1 MESIKTVL
9 KERNIYLPLRYYG
22 ADDLSVGWEIK
33 SIAENRDLFESLYSR
48 YPLDSVRDLDTYY
61 YYLLT
66 KKIFSMWELVYLSV
80 VKFPERKSADLLAE
94 LAHDAEIVL
103 SKTTDSAIEYINEHV
118 EDIFSDEQTDYEL
131 KYISVD
137 FIIECQE
144 DINYSVFEYL
154 CRNFSQLI
162 IKRYGELRKTFI
174 KYQKLF
180 TVLFPSGH
188 LDLKN
193 SFGLQDVL
201 GVWRHEYKTKDSP
214 FKPVLDRYVD
224 ELCRDVD
231 KTLSEQLPRESNILQ
246 TEPVV
251 KAVSLFLRQI
261 NSRHK
266 EKFLNLAKTAD
277 DKLFQFLSAPRH
289 FKKFE
294 IPAGDAELKKWTF
307 IDPST
312 TKLIDLTHQLVS
324 DSTARSYV
332 SFVGKTPAG
341 ENSDSVSN
349 GFSEQRKY
357 FLFRLG
363 EVNGVNFL
371 QILNNSAT
379 YDDYRKKVR
388 SEIKF
393 ISGPLC
399 LSDDSINDDVSMMFC
414 ALDLVVSWMNNP
426 NYERSEVT
434 CYGASMFI
442 CALTEKLLRLFYM
455 RNPPKNSGNINQ
467 DKLTL
472 TNLLMLKDMSP
483 ITNSFKFEHRR
494 GIAYFLMT
502 LLSGEGRNFRNKLA
516 HWESD
521 MSPGLMSPFFTSRLL
536 WLFTDVLNSV
546 YLYYE
551 PVNGSQADSESGK

>member
-1 MESIKTVL
+1 M
-9 KERNIYLPLRYYG
+9 
-22 ADDLSVGWEIK
+22 
-33 SIAENRDLFESLYSR
+33 
-48 YPLDSVRDLDTYY
+48 
-61 YYLLT
+61 
-66 KKIFSMWELVYLSV
+66 
-80 VKFPERKSADLLAE
+80 
-94 LAHDAEIVL
+94 
-103 SKTTDSAIEYINEHV
+103 
-118 EDIFSDEQTDYEL
+118 
-131 KYISVD
+131 
-137 FIIECQE
+137 
-144 DINYSVFEYL
+144 
-154 CRNFSQLI
+154 
-162 IKRYGELRKTFI
+162 
-174 KYQKLF
+174 
-180 TVLFPSGH
+180 
-188 LDLKN
+188 
-193 SFGLQDVL
+193 
-201 GVWRHEYKTKDSP
+201 
-214 FKPVLDRYVD
+214 
-224 ELCRDVD
+224 
-231 KTLSEQLPRESNILQ
+231 
-246 TEPVV
+246 
-251 KAVSLFLRQI
+251 
-261 NSRHK
+261 
-266 EKFLNLAKTAD
+266 
-277 DKLFQFLSAPRH
+277 
-289 FKKFE
+289 
-294 IPAGDAELKKWTF
+294 
-307 IDPST
+307 
-312 TKLIDLTHQLVS
+312 THQLVS